1 MTVLVCKRCEP
12 ETYCQV
18 STLCGDS
25 DVPKWCCIDGEEC
38 DWEEFHPVDGRFC

>member
-1 MTVLVCKRCEP
+1 MTVWVCKRCEP

-18 STLCGDS
+18 STMGGA
-25 DVPKWCCIDGEEC
+25 VPKWCCIDGEEC